1 MPAATSSFGGYAPY
15 LLPPGASAAS
25 TSSNTIGAMGATG
38 SASMGM
44 PMPSSNGTIGLPTAS
59 VVPYTGAAA
68 LVEANYRLMLCLAIG
83 LLTTN
88 LLV

>member
-1 MPAATSSFGGYAPY
+1 MGVV
-15 LLPPGASAAS
+15 
-25 TSSNTIGAMGATG
+25 GATG

-44 PMPSSNGTIGLPTAS
+44 PMPTSNGTIGLPTAS

-68 LVEANYRLMLCLAIG
+68 VAEVNYRLMLCFAIG
-83 LLTTN
+83 LFTTN